1 MMTEARCPIDLLVL
15 DDHAIVRHG
24 LLQLAAQ
31 VPWIKNC
38 RAGATVEEAL
48 ALMNEQDFD
57 VAVVDLSLGAA
68 SGMDAIG
75 ELQER
80 RPSLRV
86 VVLSM
91 HSDPMHW
98 ERAFERGANAF
109 VAKDDATEQLIE
121 AIERVAGGGTYMGA
135 RIQSA
140 LAGRFG
146 GAGREHAPR
155 PEALVARL
163 TPREREILK
172 FIGNG
177 LSAAEVAFELERS
190 VKTVEA
196 HKANLREKLG
206 LRSNQLLLQFAAV
219 WVQFDGGL

>member
-1 MMTEARCPIDLLVL
+1 MSEPHDPIALLVL

-31 VPWIKNC
+31 VPWIKAC
-38 RAGATVEEAL
+38 RAAASLDEAL
-48 ALMNEQDFD
+48 ALMNERTFD
-57 VAVVDLSLGAA
+57 VAVVDLSLGGA

-80 RPSLRV
+80 WPALRV

-91 HSDPMHW
+91 HSDPMYW
-98 ERAFERGANAF
+98 ERAFERGVHAF
-109 VAKDDATEQLIE
+109 VAKDDATEQLVE
-121 AIERVAGGGTYMGA
+121 AIARVAQGGIYMGA

-146 GAGREHAPR
+146 AAGRACAPR

-163 TPREREILK
+163 TPREREILE
-172 FIGNG
+172 FIGKG

-196 HKANLREKLG
+196 HKAKLREKLG
-206 LRSNQLLLQFAAV
+206 LRSNQLLLQFAAR
-219 WVQFDGGL
+219 WVQFDSRL